1 MDNETSL
8 MSLVQTLL
16 SHNGV
21 YVMTTIIFLL
31 LGGYVVLCL
40 LAWIADKQ
48 RDIISKYYKPKKVLN
63 EEEQKFFFLLRQSI
77 PEGFFVFPHVSMRAL
92 IETNHWDFW
101 APFNLK
107 RVDFAVCDPALNIV
121 CVIELEGE
129 NKKRHLRRQ
138 KMLKTAGVHVL
149 RYDPKNEPASDK
161 IRLNIE
167 ECFKTLYPSGTE
179 KKAP

>member
-16 SHNGV
+16 SNDGV
-21 YVMTTIIFLL
+21 YVITTIIGLL
-31 LGGYVVLCL
+31 LGGYVILCL
-40 LAWIADKQ
+40 LAWVSDKQ

-63 EEEQKFFFLLRQSI
+63 NDEEKFFLLLRQSV
-77 PEGFFVFPHVSMRAL
+77 PDGFFVFPHVSMRAL

-107 RVDFAVCDPALNIV
+107 RVDFVVCDAALNIV
-121 CVIELEGE
+121 CVVELEGE

-138 KMLKTAGVHVL
+138 KMLKTSGVHVL
-149 RYDPKNEPASDK
+149 RYDLKDNPAVDG
-161 IRLNIE
+161 IRLNIDE
-167 ECFKTLYPSGTE
+167 ILKE
-179 KKAP
+179 KKK

>member
-1 MDNETSL
+1 MNSDDTTL

-16 SHNGV
+16 SDDGV
-21 YVMTTIIFLL
+21 YVIATIIGLL
-31 LGGYVVLCL
+31 LGGYVILCL
-40 LAWIADKQ
+40 LAWVSDKQ
-48 RDIISKYYKPKKVLN
+48 RYIISKYYKPKKVLN
-63 EEEQKFFFLLRQSI
+63 GDEEKFFLLLRQSI

-107 RVDFAVCDPALNIV
+107 RVDFVVCDAALNIV
-121 CVIELEGE
+121 CVVELEGE

-149 RYDPKNEPASDK
+149 RYNLKDEPETEQ
-161 IRLNIE
+161 IRLNIDAIL
-167 ECFKTLYPSGTE
+167 KE
-179 KKAP
+179 KKKA

>member
-1 MDNETSL
+1 MDDETTL

-16 SHNGV
+16 SDNGL
-21 YVMTTIIFLL
+21 YLMATIIGLL
-31 LGGYVVLCL
+31 LGGYIILCL
-40 LAWIADKQ
+40 LAWISDKQ

-63 EEEQKFFFLLRQSI
+63 DEEERFFLLLRQSV

-107 RVDFAVCDPALNIV
+107 RVDFVVCDTALNIV
-121 CVIELEGE
+121 CVVELEGE

-149 RYDPKNEPASDK
+149 RYDLKENSVPEK
-161 IRLNIE
+161 IRLNIDGIL
-167 ECFKTLYPSGTE
+167 KE
-179 KKAP
+179 KKKKD

>member
-1 MDNETSL
+1 

-16 SHNGV
+16 SDDGV
-21 YVMTTIIFLL
+21 YVIATIIGLL
-31 LGGYVVLCL
+31 LGGYVILCL
-40 LAWIADKQ
+40 LAWVSDKQ
-48 RDIISKYYKPKKVLN
+48 RYIISKYYKPKKVLN
-63 EEEQKFFFLLRQSI
+63 GDEEKFFLLLRQSI

-107 RVDFAVCDPALNIV
+107 RVDFVVCDAALNIV
-121 CVIELEGE
+121 CVVELEGE

-149 RYDPKNEPASDK
+149 RYNLKDEPETEQ
-161 IRLNIE
+161 IRLNIDAIL
-167 ECFKTLYPSGTE
+167 KE
-179 KKAP
+179 KKKA

>member
-1 MDNETSL
+1 MDDETTL

-16 SHNGV
+16 SNNGV
-21 YVMTTIIFLL
+21 YVMVTIIGLL
-31 LGGYVVLCL
+31 LGGYIMLCL
-40 LAWIADKQ
+40 LAWVSDKQ

-63 EEEQKFFFLLRQSI
+63 DDEEKFFLLLRQSI

-107 RVDFAVCDPALNIV
+107 RVDFVICDAALNIV
-121 CVIELEGE
+121 CVVELEGE
-129 NKKRHLRRQ
+129 NKKRHLRRH

-149 RYDPKNEPASDK
+149 LYNLKDNPEAGQ
-161 IRLNIE
+161 IRLNIDAIL
-167 ECFKTLYPSGTE
+167 KE
-179 KKAP
+179 KKKA

>member
-16 SHNGV
+16 SNNGV
-21 YVMTTIIFLL
+21 YVMVTIIGLL
-31 LGGYVVLCL
+31 LGGYVMLCL

-63 EEEQKFFFLLRQSI
+63 AGEKDFFFRLRQSI

-92 IETNHWDFW
+92 IETNHWDFR

-107 RVDFAVCDPALNIV
+107 RVDFVVCDQALNIV
-121 CVIELEGE
+121 CVIELAGE
-129 NKKRHLRRQ
+129 DKKRHLRRQ
-138 KMLKTAGVHVL
+138 KMLRTAGVHVL
-149 RYDPKNEPASDK
+149 RYDLKDNPAPDQ
-161 IRLNIE
+161 IRLNIDAI
-167 ECFKTLYPSGTE
+167 LNE
-179 KKAP
+179 KKKD